1 MILTLYNPFK
11 ICIRMNKHESHVKKE
26 KKKKR
31 LILTLTTVQV
41 CKNPTW
47 VISY

>member
-26 KKKKR
+26 KKIDININYCTS
-31 LILTLTTVQV
+31 L
-41 CKNPTW
+41 
-47 VISY
+47 

>member
-11 ICIRMNKHESHVKKE
+11 ICIRMNKHESYVKKE
-26 KKKKR
+26 KKD